1 MALQP
6 EVSGWWFYP
15 PAGRCRVFP
24 AMALAAILCSAG
36 CRRQGDQSPNI
47 ALKYEITPQP
57 VRVGPASVT
66 LELQDA
72 AARPVAGA
80 RITLEGDMSHA
91 GMAPVFGEANEVAP
105 GRYQGQLTLAMG
117 GDWVVLVHALLPT
130 GQRLERQIA
139 VSGVEAK

>member
-1 MALQP
+1 
-6 EVSGWWFYP
+6 
-15 PAGRCRVFP
+15 
-24 AMALAAILCSAG
+24 MALAAILCSAG